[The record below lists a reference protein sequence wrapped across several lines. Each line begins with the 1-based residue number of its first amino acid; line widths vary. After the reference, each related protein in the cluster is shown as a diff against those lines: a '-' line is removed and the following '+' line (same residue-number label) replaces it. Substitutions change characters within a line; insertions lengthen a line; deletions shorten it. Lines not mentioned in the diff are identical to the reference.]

1 MNKKIKRI
9 EFFGFLFVS
18 ILGTLLH
25 FVYDWTGENS
35 FIGLFVP
42 VNESVWEHLKLIYFP
57 YTIYAIFESVKLT
70 DDKFNVFFSKAIG
83 VTGGLL
89 TTVSI
94 YYVVNGVTGKQ
105 IDAVNIA
112 SFFIGV
118 AIAYLISYILIKKS
132 IGKGILNGL
141 GAVYLIILAIL
152 FMYFTYYPIRIPL
165 FIDPQ
170 NFTYGIRG

>member
-1 MNKKIKRI
+1 MNIKIKRI

-18 ILGTLLH
+18 IFGTLLH

-42 VNESVWEHLKLIYFP
+42 VNESVWEHLKLIYLP

-94 YYVVNGVTGKQ
+94 YYVVNGITGKQ